1 MDEVFQLLE
10 VSIGDGEEVH
20 DGHDLLLQGERVV
33 LTQPQLRL
41 EFLTL
46 LASLPGLGP
55 ASAQVL
61 RE

>member
-41 EFLTL
+41 ELLPL

-55 ASAQVL
+55 AEAQVV